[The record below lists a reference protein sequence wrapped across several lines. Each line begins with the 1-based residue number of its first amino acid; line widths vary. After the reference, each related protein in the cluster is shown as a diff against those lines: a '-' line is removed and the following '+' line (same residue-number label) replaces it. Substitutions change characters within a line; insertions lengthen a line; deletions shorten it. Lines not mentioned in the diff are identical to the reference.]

1 VRSASLVLTR
11 MRRIPQLEHFAEP
24 SG

>member
-11 MRRIPQLEHFAEP
+11 MRRIPQLEPFAEP